1 LGFNFRIEYKPDAMN
16 IVADSLSRRDTKSL
30 VLAYVLS
37 VPSFQLFNELHT
49 ELALDPAMVALR

>member
-1 LGFNFRIEYKPDAMN
+1 MN